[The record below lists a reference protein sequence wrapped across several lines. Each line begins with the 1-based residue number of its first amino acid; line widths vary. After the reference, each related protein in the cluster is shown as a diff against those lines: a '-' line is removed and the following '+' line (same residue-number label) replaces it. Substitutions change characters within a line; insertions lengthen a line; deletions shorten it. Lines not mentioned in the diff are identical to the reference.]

1 MAKVYLGLGSNVGD
15 RAGFLTKARELIR
28 SKVGVI
34 IRESAILETESW
46 GFKSD
51 PFLNQVILIETN
63 FAPLDLLSQLNLIEK
78 ELGRFEKTDTTRSD
92 IEYHDRTID
101 IDILIYDDLKWNSE
115 QLTLPHPN
123 MHKRDFVMIPLAE
136 IADPELITKIKT
148 GNY

>member
-1 MAKVYLGLGSNVGD
+1 MAKVFLGLGSNVGD
-15 RAGFLTKARELIR
+15 RMGFLVKAQELIHM
-28 SKVGVI
+28 KVGVI
-34 IRESAILETESW
+34 IRKSSILETESW

-101 IDILIYDDLKWNSE
+101 IDILIYDDLKWESE

-136 IADPELITKIKT
+136 IAEPELITKIKT

>member
-1 MAKVYLGLGSNVGD
+1 MAKVFLGLGSNVGD
-15 RAGFLTKARELIR
+15 RAGFLTKARDIIR

-34 IRESAILETESW
+34 IRESAILGTESW

-51 PFLNQVILIETN
+51 PFLNQVILIDTILE
-63 FAPLDLLSQLNLIEK
+63 PLDLLSQLNLIEK
-78 ELGRFEKTDTTRSD
+78 ELGRFEKTDTTRSE

-101 IDILIYDDLKWNSE
+101 IDILIYDDLKWESE
-115 QLTLPHPN
+115 QLTLPHPD

>member
-15 RAGFLTKARELIR
+15 RAGYLTKARDLILTH
-28 SKVGVI
+28 VGEI
-34 IRESAILETESW
+34 ILESSIMETESW

-51 PFLNQVILIETN
+51 PFLNQVILIET
-63 FAPLDLLSQLNLIEK
+63 FLEPLDLLTQLNLIEK
-78 ELGRFEKTDTTRSD
+78 ELGRYEKTVRSENH

-101 IDILIYDDLKWNSE
+101 IDILIYEELKWESE

-123 MHKRDFVMIPLAE
+123 MNKRDFVMIPLAE

-148 GNY
+148 GNF